1 MNGNIYFPRSG
12 GCGGSLSALNI
23 CPDPPT
29 DETITRGPP
38 GASGSPAEN
47 ILDGRNVNSP
57 GENKA
62 AGPTEAPALS
72 EESVRL
78 NRKPTCL
85 NKIQVINVPTGDV

>member
-1 MNGNIYFPRSG
+1 MEIFIIPAVWG
-12 GCGGSLSALNI
+12 GGGSLSALNI
-23 CPDPPT
+23 CPDPLT

-38 GASGSPAEN
+38 GAAGSPAEN

-62 AGPTEAPALS
+62 PRPTEAPALS

-78 NRKPTCL
+78 NRKPTCA
-85 NKIQVINVPTGDV
+85 